1 MKTLFYATVLMYGM
15 SFSVTVIADL
25 ITNKTQF
32 FGGLNMTICVVGHS
46 NPDTDSVTSAIA
58 LSALMNAQGQ
68 AAKACMQSDADGL
81 NPESKMVLDRFG
93 LAAPEQISDASG
105 KQLALVDFSD
115 IGQGPDN
122 LSDAE
127 VVAIVDHHKIG
138 DVTTNNPIL
147 FRAEPVGCTGTV
159 LNKMFKDS
167 GIAMPKD
174 VAGGMLAAILSDTVN
189 FKSPTCT
196 DDDKAAVAELKSV
209 AGVDDTEE
217 LFMAMLKAKSSVDGV
232 PAKDLLFR
240 DYKDFDMNGNKVGV
254 GQLELATLD
263 QVADIREDL
272 MKAMAEV
279 KADGRHSVLL
289 MLTDVVKEGT
299 DLVVLSEDT
308 ALIENAFDGKL
319 ENASMW
325 VDGMMSRKKQT
336 VPNLQ
341 NAFGC

>member
-1 MKTLFYATVLMYGM
+1 
-15 SFSVTVIADL
+15 
-25 ITNKTQF
+25 
-32 FGGLNMTICVVGHS
+32 MTICVVGHS
-46 NPDTDSVTSAIA
+46 NPDTDSVTAAIA
-58 LSALMNAQGQ
+58 LATLLNAQGQ
-68 AAKACMQSDADGL
+68 DAKACMQSVAANL
-81 NPESKMVLDRFG
+81 NPESAMVIERFG
-93 LAAPEQISDASG
+93 LTAPEEITDAAG
-105 KQLALVDFSD
+105 KQVALVDFSD
-115 IGQGPDN
+115 IAQGPAG
-122 LSDAE
+122 LADAE
-127 VVAIVDHHKIG
+127 VVTIVDHHKIG

-159 LNKMFKDS
+159 LNKMFKEA
-167 GIAMPKD
+167 GVAIPKN

-196 DDDKAAVAELKSV
+196 EDDKVAVAELKEV
-209 AGVDDTEE
+209 AGVSDTEE

-240 DYKDFDMNGNKVGV
+240 DYKDFDMKGNKVGV

-299 DLVVLSEDT
+299 DLVVLSDDP
-308 ALIENAFDGKL
+308 ALVEGAFGGKL
-319 ENASMW
+319 ENSSMW
-325 VDGMMSRKKQT
+325 VEGMMSRKKQT

-341 NAFGC
+341 TAFGC